1 MITTMIMII
10 DDDDEEKRGK
20 EEEEQ
25 KKKKKMMM
33 MKKNRKNKK
42 EAVGTGRGRL
52 GGGEG
57 TGKRRPLR
65 RDQGCKVTLMTQ
77 SPAAASGDI

>member
-1 MITTMIMII
+1 MQSENNSSRQNICTS
-10 DDDDEEKRGK
+10 GPSK
-20 EEEEQ
+20 EEE
-25 KKKKKMMM
+25 KD
-33 MKKNRKNKK
+33 
-42 EAVGTGRGRL
+42 V
-52 GGGEG
+52 GGGGRWDQQRETRAWRWG

>member
-1 MITTMIMII
+1 M
-10 DDDDEEKRGK
+10 RN
-20 EEEEQ
+20 
-25 KKKKKMMM
+25 KKKKK
-33 MKKNRKNKK
+33 KKK
-42 EAVGTGRGRL
+42 EEQEEEEETGQAE
-52 GGGEG
+52 GGQQASKWG

>member
-1 MITTMIMII
+1 MHSFSFLNVI
-10 DDDDEEKRGK
+10 DGAAKSGPSKEQEKD
-20 EEEEQ
+20 
-25 KKKKKMMM
+25 
-33 MKKNRKNKK
+33 
-42 EAVGTGRGRL
+42 V
-52 GGGEG
+52 GGGGRWDQQRETRAWRWG

>member
-1 MITTMIMII
+1 MRN
-10 DDDDEEKRGK
+10 KKKK
-20 EEEEQ
+20 EEEE
-25 KKKKKMMM
+25 
-33 MKKNRKNKK
+33 
-42 EAVGTGRGRL
+42 EEEVEEEEEEEETGQAE
-52 GGGEG
+52 GGQQASKWG